1 MGVITGLSAIKEAL
15 GSRPSTFENVSDKE
29 LTRNIQKNTERT
41 IRFVQELDESSSLY
55 NEELGLGVVAVEYQH
70 PDLFWLRLA
79 DSSDTDGASWPAEQG
94 WEQKISL
101 YINVVDVDTG
111 EVFYLQ
117 RSILGGLGQ
126 QIVESASDRGSL
138 TDGVWKIKKT
148 GEGMKTRY
156 SLNLISLDTEPVAV
170 NPEDLIDF
178 RKNVINEVPYA
189 EQEAYV
195 RQVERRVRE
204 KNQDADDE
212 DSGLAW

>member
-41 IRFVQELDESSSLY
+41 IRFVQELDESSPLF

-111 EVFYLQ
+111 EVFYLS

-156 SLNLISLDTEPVAV
+156 SLNLISLDSEPVAV
-170 NPEDLIDF
+170 NAEDLIDF
-178 RKNVINEVPYA
+178 RKNVINEVPYS

-204 KNQDADDE
+204 KNQDADE

>member
-41 IRFVQELDESSSLY
+41 IRFVQELDESSPLF

-111 EVFYLQ
+111 EVFYLS

-156 SLNLISLDTEPVAV
+156 SLNLISLDSEPAAV
-170 NPEDLIDF
+170 KAEDLIDF
-178 RKNVINEVPYA
+178 RKNVINEVPYS

-204 KNQDADDE
+204 KNQDTDE

>member
-15 GSRPSTFENVSDKE
+15 GSRPSTFENVSEKE

-41 IRFVQELDESSSLY
+41 IRFVQELDESSALY
-55 NEELGLGVVAVEYQH
+55 NEEYGLGVVAVEYQH
-70 PDLFWLRLA
+70 PELFWLRLA
-79 DSSDTDGASWPAEQG
+79 DSSDTDGACWPAEQG

-111 EVFYLQ
+111 EVFYLS

-126 QIVESASDRGSL
+126 QIVESTSDRGTLS
-138 TDGVWKIKKT
+138 DGVWKIKKT

-156 SLNLISLDTEPVAV
+156 SLNLISIENSVVKVDAEQ
-170 NPEDLIDF
+170 LIDF
-178 RKNVINEVPYA
+178 QKNVINEVPYS

-195 RQVERRVRE
+195 AQVERRVRD
-204 KNQDADDE
+204 KNQDTTDE
-212 DSGLAW
+212 DSSLAW

>member
-15 GSRPSTFENVSDKE
+15 GSRPTTFENVSDKE

-41 IRFVQELDESSSLY
+41 IRFIQELDESSPLY
-55 NEELGLGVVAVEYQH
+55 NEDLGLGVVAVEYQH
-70 PDLFWLRLA
+70 PDLFWLRIA

-111 EVFYLQ
+111 EVFYLS

-156 SLNLISLDTEPVAV
+156 SLNLISLETEPVSV
-170 NPEDLIDF
+170 NSEDLIDF
-178 RKNVINEVPYA
+178 RKNVINEVPYS

-204 KNQDADDE
+204 KNQDVSDE